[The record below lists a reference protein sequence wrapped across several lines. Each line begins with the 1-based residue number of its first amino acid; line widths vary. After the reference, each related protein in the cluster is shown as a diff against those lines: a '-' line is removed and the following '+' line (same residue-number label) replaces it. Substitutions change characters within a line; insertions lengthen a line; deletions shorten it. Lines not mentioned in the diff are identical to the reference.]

1 MSEERNFTPEFVFT
15 TSRSSGPGGQNVN
28 KVNTRVELRFSVN
41 SSLLLTEE
49 EKKQIH
55 TVLGNRINTEG
66 ELLLVSQ
73 SERTQLKN
81 KEVVIHRFYELLT
94 KALTPRKKRKKT
106 RPTIASQLKR
116 LEEKKKIAQK
126 KKNRRTPES

>member
-1 MSEERNFTPEFVFT
+1 MSEERDFTPEFVFT

-28 KVNTRVELRFSVN
+28 KVNTRVELRFPVN
-41 SSLLLTEE
+41 SSMLLTEE

-55 TVLGNRINTEG
+55 AVLGNRINTEG

-81 KEVVIHRFYELLT
+81 KEVVIRRFYELIT

-116 LEEKKKIAQK
+116 LGKKKKIAQK
-126 KKNRRTPES
+126 KKDRRTPES